1 MKRPMTMTKAQDRWF
16 RAACAWQLWLTS
28 EMTAREAAE
37 ATGADLD
44 VCNELGRRAECHISG
59 TIKQLA
65 DVGALAAQLGL
76 EKAGLA

>member
-1 MKRPMTMTKAQDRWF
+1 MTKAQDRWF

-28 EMTAREAAE
+28 DLASEMTTREAAE
-37 ATGADLD
+37 DTGADLD

>member
-1 MKRPMTMTKAQDRWF
+1 MTKAQERWF

-28 EMTAREAAE
+28 EMTTREAAE
-37 ATGADLD
+37 DTGADLD
-44 VCNELGRRAECHISG
+44 VACNELGRRAECHIDG

-65 DVGALAAQLGL
+65 DVGSLAAQLGL